1 MSGSG
6 HGALPRLCVQVCEG
20 KLGLLCPMRPIC
32 FGLLSR
38 GSHMS
43 LLLPTHTYRILP
55 AKEAPALRWG
65 FLDRPRWA
73 SIGMCLLLGVT
84 LSATRR
90 HLPR

>member
-1 MSGSG
+1 M
-6 HGALPRLCVQVCEG
+6 PPVQVCEG

-55 AKEAPALRWG
+55 TQEAPAIRSVPSN
-65 FLDRPRWA
+65 F
-73 SIGMCLLLGVT
+73 S
-84 LSATRR
+84 TRCSTW
-90 HLPR
+90 LPLCIVV